1 MLPIIS
7 ASIPKIIINNRT
19 CPREA
24 VLCSV
29 SRWLENRSNRF
40 RLISA
45 QIVENRSTNSLKRTD
60 SNERFHYE
68 SDVGVAIVQSV
79 ASREGEREKEREEGD
94 ELRLS
99 TDTIIIASLTDPLP
113 QDTDVRASCLCHI
126 MCSSSYVAVNV
137 FWDAVLS
144 QQGQRYT
151 AKASSCGV
159 SSWRSVSL
167 LLPFSLIITD
177 TWRLYDGLLW
187 TSGAVIRWM
196 KVASL

>member
-79 ASREGEREKEREEGD
+79 ASRERGGGRAALINRHNHH
-94 ELRLS
+94 RI
-99 TDTIIIASLTDPLP
+99 TDWPATARHGCAR
-113 QDTDVRASCLCHI
+113 VASCLCHI